1 MLHRNSPPVANPCH
15 FIAISL
21 DRHDFVTQL
30 CRFSSQRKA
39 GLQGAT
45 PVDPR
50 LLHRIIFVKRGL
62 PGPRSFA
69 MKMLFATR
77 AQGDQKLAWNDIEA
91 LPIYAAMALILACLV
106 LALLDST
113 PTIYAIGLKVVG
125 IMGGLAL
132 RHAWLKL
139 DEEEALF

>member
-1 MLHRNSPPVANPCH
+1 
-15 FIAISL
+15 
-21 DRHDFVTQL
+21 
-30 CRFSSQRKA
+30 
-39 GLQGAT
+39 
-45 PVDPR
+45 
-50 LLHRIIFVKRGL
+50 
-62 PGPRSFA
+62 
-69 MKMLFATR
+69 
-77 AQGDQKLAWNDIEA
+77 
-91 LPIYAAMALILACLV
+91 MALVLTCLV

>member
-1 MLHRNSPPVANPCH
+1 
-15 FIAISL
+15 
-21 DRHDFVTQL
+21 
-30 CRFSSQRKA
+30 
-39 GLQGAT
+39 
-45 PVDPR
+45 
-50 LLHRIIFVKRGL
+50 
-62 PGPRSFA
+62 